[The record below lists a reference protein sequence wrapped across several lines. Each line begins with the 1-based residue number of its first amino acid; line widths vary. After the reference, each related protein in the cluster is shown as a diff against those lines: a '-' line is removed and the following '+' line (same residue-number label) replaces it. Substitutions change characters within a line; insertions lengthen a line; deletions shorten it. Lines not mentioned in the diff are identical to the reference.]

1 MSYQFTNEEL
11 LEMENKIP
19 KYEKH
24 VFFEKKTRYAL
35 IIAIVNEDERFISQM
50 NKMKKAETFKLCDVF
65 ICDGSNKDKLL
76 SPNIAKDF
84 GCRELIVNKCELN
97 GQTIKLKQGFY
108 EAMKDGYDGIIMVDG
123 NDKDNVTESVPLF
136 VKKLEEGYDVLQAT
150 RFTLGGKEEN
160 TPLLRKL
167 GIRLIASPLISLT
180 SGFHYDDVL
189 NGFKAFSR
197 NIMLDKRMDW
207 IFREEFTNYEC
218 SFYPLV
224 HVKKLGYKACQIP
237 TTRVYPKNKV
247 PSKIKGLS
255 IHFRLLKEIVS
266 LAFSKTKKI
275 DNN

>member
-19 KYEKH
+19 KYEKY

-35 IIAIVNEDERFISQM
+35 IIPIYNEGERFISQI
-50 NKMKKAETFKLCDVF
+50 NKMKEANTFQLCDVF
-65 ICDGSNKDKLL
+65 ICDGSDKDKLL

-108 EAMKDGYDGIIMVDG
+108 EAMKDNYDGIIMVDG
-123 NDKDNVTESVPLF
+123 NNKDSVTESVPLF
-136 VKKLEEGYDVLQAT
+136 IEKLEEGYDVIQAT
-150 RFTLGGKEEN
+150 RFTLGGKNEN
-160 TPLLRKL
+160 TPLLRKI
-167 GIRLIASPLISLT
+167 GIRLIASPLISFT

-189 NGFKAFSR
+189 NGFKSFSR
-197 NIMLDKRMDW
+197 KYMLDKRMDL
-207 IFREEFTNYEC
+207 FREEFIDYEHA
-218 SFYPLV
+218 FYTLV
-224 HVKKLGYKACQIP
+224 HVKKLGYKVCQVP
-237 TTRVYPKNKV
+237 TTRVYPKNQV
-247 PSKIKGLS
+247 PSKIKGMSRNLTLF
-255 IHFRLLKEIVS
+255 IEIVK

>member
-19 KYEKH
+19 KYEKY

-35 IIAIVNEDERFISQM
+35 IIPIYNEGERFISQI
-50 NKMKKAETFKLCDVF
+50 NKMKEANTFQLCDVF
-65 ICDGSNKDKLL
+65 ICDGSDKDKLL

-108 EAMKDGYDGIIMVDG
+108 EAMKDNYDGIIMVDG
-123 NDKDNVTESVPLF
+123 NNKDSVTDSVPLF
-136 VKKLEEGYDVLQAT
+136 IEKLEEGYDVIQAT
-150 RFTLGGKEEN
+150 RFTLGGKNEN
-160 TPLLRKL
+160 TPLLRKI
-167 GIRLIASPLISLT
+167 GIRLIASPLISFT

-189 NGFKAFSR
+189 NGFKSFSR
-197 NIMLDKRMDW
+197 KYMLDKRMDL
-207 IFREEFTNYEC
+207 FREEFIDYEHA
-218 SFYPLV
+218 FYTLV
-224 HVKKLGYKACQIP
+224 HVKKLGYKVCQVP
-237 TTRVYPKNKV
+237 TTRVYPKNQV
-247 PSKIKGLS
+247 PSKIKGMSRNLTLF
-255 IHFRLLKEIVS
+255 IEIVK

>member
-19 KYEKH
+19 KYKKY

-35 IIAIVNEDERFISQM
+35 IIPIYNEGERFISQI
-50 NKMKKAETFKLCDVF
+50 NKMKEANTFQLCDVF
-65 ICDGSNKDKLL
+65 ICDGSDKDKLL

-108 EAMKDGYDGIIMVDG
+108 EAMKDNYDGIIMVDG
-123 NDKDNVTESVPLF
+123 NNKDSVTESVPLF
-136 VKKLEEGYDVLQAT
+136 IEKLEEGYDVIQAT
-150 RFTLGGKEEN
+150 RFTLGGKNEN
-160 TPLLRKL
+160 TPLLRKI
-167 GIRLIASPLISLT
+167 GIRLIASPLISFT

-189 NGFKAFSR
+189 NGFKSFSR
-197 NIMLDKRMDW
+197 KYMLDKRMDL
-207 IFREEFTNYEC
+207 FREEFIDYEHA
-218 SFYPLV
+218 FYTLV
-224 HVKKLGYKACQIP
+224 HVKKLGYKVCQVP
-237 TTRVYPKNKV
+237 TTRVYPKNQV
-247 PSKIKGLS
+247 PSKIKGMSRNLTLF
-255 IHFRLLKEIVS
+255 IEIVK